1 MIENLQEKYN
11 EWRKDIE
18 KENLWQKFHGGSN
31 PIFTEFDSGEKTA
44 RMGFSEYAELENEVS
59 FEEMFELEND
69 FDNELTKDEYK
80 EIFTFN
86 DFEDTLTEENYD
98 YSIKKYLTIE
108 NAYDTY
114 IEGWKLSNE
123 EIYIDPNQYME
134 NNKEAEKDVKDWRLS
149 EKEIEEL
156 ELKFMKK
163 DIEKMMDNNYEGFI
177 KGIISIE
184 KGVDDLELLDNM
196 YQEYMKSEFNLINDK
211 FNIGISEREIEKTSK
226 NHEEMLSRKDEKSS
240 ELVEKYNEFD
250 LSKINR
256 EIEKKGIEAVME
268 DIDDFVSYANVEKE
282 RYKAVM
288 LAKNYLKD
296 DVIEKVKQKEAI
308 LDKHLNLV
316 GLEKE
321 NKEKEINNYLESK
334 GITNVEI
341 KDNLKTNEKFL
352 DKLEEKMLIENRAE
366 AIRNDIAVLPS
377 EHDSIYT
384 DKYNEAL
391 KKLEL
396 KLNYEENNLIL
407 KEKDINEIIDKEVV
421 FNYDSNKVISQ
432 KEIDKMVKDHEEWLN
447 SNGEKGK
454 RLDLEGKELKGLR
467 ILNVN
472 LKEANLSNTVIQDS
486 VIFADLN
493 SANFTGAKI
502 DNTKFLGSNIE
513 TIKIDSVNLKVI
525 NKQLKEEEKLH
536 KEVNKTLKSNLTKDK
551 EKTNNK
557 DCEMDR

>member
-114 IEGWKLSNE
+114 IECWKLSNE

-366 AIRNDIAVLPS
+366 VIRNDIAVLPS

-513 TIKIDSVNLKVI
+513 TIKIDSVNLKAI

-557 DCEMDR
+557 DYEMDR

>member
-502 DNTKFLGSNIE
+502 DNTKFLGYNIE

>member
-18 KENLWQKFHGGSN
+18 KENLWQKFRGGSN

-557 DCEMDR
+557 DYEMDR

>member
-432 KEIDKMVKDHEEWLN
+432 KEIDKMVKDYEEWLN

>member
-268 DIDDFVSYANVEKE
+268 DIDDFVSYANLEKE

>member
-352 DKLEEKMLIENRAE
+352 YKLEEKMLIENRAE

-557 DCEMDR
+557 DYEMDR

>member
-1 MIENLQEKYN
+1 
-11 EWRKDIE
+11 
-18 KENLWQKFHGGSN
+18 
-31 PIFTEFDSGEKTA
+31 
-44 RMGFSEYAELENEVS
+44 
-59 FEEMFELEND
+59 
-69 FDNELTKDEYK
+69 
-80 EIFTFN
+80 
-86 DFEDTLTEENYD
+86 
-98 YSIKKYLTIE
+98 
-108 NAYDTY
+108 
-114 IEGWKLSNE
+114 
-123 EIYIDPNQYME
+123 
-134 NNKEAEKDVKDWRLS
+134 
-149 EKEIEEL
+149 
-156 ELKFMKK
+156 
-163 DIEKMMDNNYEGFI
+163 MMDNNYEGFI

>member
-18 KENLWQKFHGGSN
+18 KENLWQKFRGGSN

>member
-366 AIRNDIAVLPS
+366 VIRNDIAVLPS

-513 TIKIDSVNLKVI
+513 TIKIDSVNLKAI

-557 DCEMDR
+557 DYEMDR